1 MQTALRSS
9 PVERRSLALAL
20 GLVAGLLTLVLFMP
34 RAQASSV
41 SISTDRSQY
50 QVGDTAQVCYT
61 VAGPGPVSIT
71 DMQADGSSHNLFA
84 TSDDGTGYCFAATI
98 TPPSGNECLSISATS
113 NGTVGSSNT
122 CFQVVQGP
130 ANGTPSGA
138 ADCGRVSVLGPS
150 GASPTNSD
158 AQANEDCFFQAYQ
171 SCTPATLEASF
182 SGVDAGTRHTFSLQG
197 SAGSCSIS
205 DMQQHFVV
213 PRPPL
218 PGTTVTCSSLSR
230 GSDGGLLFSNCGGS
244 DISVP
249 PGA

>member
-1 MQTALRSS
+1 MRTALGSS
-9 PVERRSLALAL
+9 PVKLRSLALPL
-20 GLVAGLLTLVLFMP
+20 GLVAGLCAIAFTTAA
-34 RAQASSV
+34 AQSGGV
-41 SISTDRSQY
+41 SISTDHAQY

-61 VAGPGPVSIT
+61 VAGPGPVSIA

-84 TSDDGTGYCFAATI
+84 TDDDGTGYCFAATI

-113 NGTVGSSNT
+113 SGTTGSINT

-130 ANGTPSGA
+130 ATGTPTGA

-171 SCTPATLEASF
+171 SCTPATLEVTF
-182 SGVDAGTRHTFSLQG
+182 SGVDAGTRHSFSLAG

-213 PRPPL
+213 PRPPQ
-218 PGTTVTCSSLSR
+218 PGTTVTCSSLRR
-230 GSDGGLLFSNCGGS
+230 GSNGGLLFSNCGGS
-244 DISVP
+244 DIAVP